1 MTSGSCNHDFKP
13 VFNIS
18 HDVATFC
25 AHYQVK
31 TMLEFIEKYEPFNQV
46 EIQKKDLELKR
57 KNLGIEDCHKLSTIQ
72 NELFKSD
79 AKFNDTETLENFKR
93 LKEADTSIGTTKEN
107 VENYFQ
113 NNNEVINTELLST
126 ALQSNDDALNSAP
139 FIESSSLEQCNIN
152 NNNNINDV
160 NRRIALNRGIKMK
173 KIIRSNINK
182 DENRNFIKDT
192 SKSYDFTDFIISGKS
207 DGIETVDVNKQILQI
222 KTKNKVDVSKPISN
236 REKIQV
242 FCYMKI
248 NSCNS
253 CYFTESGQDSKRK
266 TTIINWDETFWEE
279 NIYKKLKEFTDKVR
293 MLTIEEYKQRWEMVL
308 KRS

>member
-1 MTSGSCNHDFKP
+1 
-13 VFNIS
+13 
-18 HDVATFC
+18 
-25 AHYQVK
+25 
-31 TMLEFIEKYEPFNQV
+31 
-46 EIQKKDLELKR
+46 
-57 KNLGIEDCHKLSTIQ
+57 
-72 NELFKSD
+72 
-79 AKFNDTETLENFKR
+79 
-93 LKEADTSIGTTKEN
+93 
-107 VENYFQ
+107 
-113 NNNEVINTELLST
+113 
-126 ALQSNDDALNSAP
+126 
-139 FIESSSLEQCNIN
+139 
-152 NNNNINDV
+152 
-160 NRRIALNRGIKMK
+160 MK

-222 KTKNKVDVSKPISN
+222 KTKNVVDVSKPISN

-248 NSCNS
+248 NSC
-253 CYFTESGQDSKRK
+253 YFTESGQDGKRK

-293 MLTIEEYKQRWEMVL
+293 MLTIEEYKQKWEKIL